1 MPITYSHSLS
11 DRKKQMADF
20 VTKSVT
26 KSAVREYAV
35 PIDTLVNYN
44 ALIQSILTDNPWN
57 CTSYQSAGETIP
69 AVKEGKEYVS
79 GKIVY
84 ENTNGKQVGYIN
96 IQGPDSTGFATT
108 LATILANEAIN
119 TAMGGTP
126 SHDSSG
132 DKFSTT
138 LSCHDTSGEIY
149 SVAITRTQMT
159 VSGYEADSILAVIE
173 TWADTKPLLA

>member
-1 MPITYSHSLS
+1 
-11 DRKKQMADF
+11 MADF

-26 KSAVREYAV
+26 KSAVREFAAQ
-35 PIDTLVNYN
+35 IDTLVNYGT
-44 ALIQSILTDNPWN
+44 LIQSILTDNPWN

-69 AVKEGKEYVS
+69 AVKEGRGYVS

-84 ENTNGKQVGYIN
+84 ENTEGKQVGYITV
-96 IQGPDSTGFATT
+96 QGRDSTAFSTGI
-108 LATILANEAIN
+108 ATILANEAIT

-126 SHDSSG
+126 SHDSSE

-138 LSCHDTSGEIY
+138 LSCHDTSGEVY
-149 SVAITRTQMT
+149 SVAITRSQMT
-159 VSGYEADSILAVIE
+159 VSGYEADSILAAIE